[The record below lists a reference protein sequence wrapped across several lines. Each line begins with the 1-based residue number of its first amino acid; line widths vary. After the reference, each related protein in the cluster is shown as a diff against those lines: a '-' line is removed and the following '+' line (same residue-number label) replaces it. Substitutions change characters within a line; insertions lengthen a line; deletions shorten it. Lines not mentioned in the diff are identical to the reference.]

1 MFIGKMLP
9 SAVLM
14 LAVIGLILG
23 QAAGRDGRINPEEDV
38 TILENG
44 PLPGVC
50 SGDIIFRRGR
60 SLVSTLVLLN
70 DRESP
75 FSHTGIVAL
84 EDGIPYVIHA
94 VPGEPGKNGEE
105 LVKRDLLTEFL
116 SPEKAAQFAVFRLKN
131 DDPEAVF
138 QAAAAAEKYYQNRLA
153 FDKAFSIRSDDR
165 LYCTE
170 LVWKAYLSAGLNL
183 TGNRFARTNASFIAD
198 SLILPG
204 HILNS
209 PLLYEVYSHY

>member
-1 MFIGKMLP
+1 MFIAKMLP

-14 LAVIGLILG
+14 LAVIGLMLG
-23 QAAGRDGRINPEEDV
+23 QAPARDGRKNPEGDV
-38 TILENG
+38 NIRKAG
-44 PLPGVC
+44 ALPEVC

-60 SLVSTLVLLN
+60 SLVSTVVLLN

-75 FSHTGIVAL
+75 FSHTGIVSL
-84 EDGIPYVIHA
+84 EGGIPYVIHA
-94 VPGEPGKNGEE
+94 VPGEPDTNGEE
-105 LVKRDLLTEFL
+105 RVKRDLLTEFL
-116 SPEKAAQFAVFRLKN
+116 TPEKAARFAVFRLKN
-131 DDPEAVF
+131 GDPDAVF
-138 QAAAAAEKYYQNRLA
+138 QAAATAEGYYQNRLA

-204 HILNS
+204 HILKS
-209 PLLYEVYSHY
+209 SLLYEVYSHY